1 MWKFPWR
8 TRFVLVFFL
17 VRLICLQTLFSFPIL
32 HYLKFWVYIMI
43 KVHLSHNL
51 ENRCKIELLHYHHL
65 SRENWRSNKTAF
77 SSSSR
82 EVFSLHEETCCS
94 NNAILSSNDGTKS
107 TFGSTGGVFS
117 IASGVACAS
126 PCNEAVSI
134 DNSSVP
140 ASASVSVFGRDS
152 LCDGAFRLAVSS
164 VHENYEGSAPRHKIT
179 EDFFGKYASFFS
191 LF

>member
-1 MWKFPWR
+1 
-8 TRFVLVFFL
+8 
-17 VRLICLQTLFSFPIL
+17 
-32 HYLKFWVYIMI
+32 MI
-43 KVHLSHNL
+43 KVHLSCSL
-51 ENRCKIELLHYHHL
+51 ENRCKMQFLHYHHL
-65 SRENWRSNKTAF
+65 SCPEKIDAPTKLHFLFPVGKFF
-77 SSSSR
+77 SS
-82 EVFSLHEETCCS
+82 HEETCCS
-94 NNAILSSNDGTKS
+94 NDAILLSNDCTKS
-107 TFGSTGGVFS
+107 TSGSTGGVFS

-140 ASASVSVFGRDS
+140 ASASGSDDFGRDS

-164 VHENYEGSAPRHKIT
+164 VHENYSAPRHKIT